1 MMCVALAQ
9 TDARKRRN
17 CNAPKRATSLPGSNM
32 HGETFDF
39 IVTGAGSA
47 GCAVA
52 SRLSE
57 DGRYRV
63 LLLEAGRRDDY
74 PWIHIPLGYHK
85 LFTHSG
91 YNWKFESEPVA
102 GLNGRTSYQPRGKML
117 GGSSSLNGMVY
128 MRGTPADYD
137 GWRQRGCEGWDYQ
150 SVLPYF
156 RKAENQ
162 ERGEDEFHGVGGPL
176 NVTDQRHD
184 NELVD
189 AIIGACVEAG
199 IPRTPDFN
207 GAQQEG
213 VGPYQATASG
223 GKRWSAAV
231 AYLNPA
237 RNRKNLVVTT
247 NAHATRILVEGGRA
261 VGVEYQTPKGRETA
275 RCRGEVIVSGG
286 VYGSPQ
292 LLLLSGIG
300 PGAHLQ
306 EMQIPVVRDL
316 PSVGANLHDH
326 FNSYV
331 AFRCSKAITLND
343 LAMSPLKK
351 LSAGVRYAFGR
362 QGPLSGNGLYAGAF
376 VRTDPRFDRPDMQMN
391 FFLWSIEKRDGSAI
405 YAHKFPGFSLSPVH
419 LRPEGRGRVSLK
431 SPDPLAPPK
440 IEFKFLE
447 TQADIDAMLAGMRLA
462 RKIASQPSLRP
473 YVVEEVLPGPKATS
487 EEDLIA
493 DLRNRGVSNL
503 HPVGTCRMGHG
514 SDATVDPRLR
524 VHGIAGLRV
533 ADASIMPQ
541 VVGGNTNAPSIM
553 IGEKCAAM
561 VLEDAGKA

>member
-1 MMCVALAQ
+1 M
-9 TDARKRRN
+9 D
-17 CNAPKRATSLPGSNM
+17 
-32 HGETFDF
+32 GETFDF

-52 SRLSE
+52 ARLSE
-57 DGRYRV
+57 SGRHRV

-74 PWIHIPLGYHK
+74 PWIHIPMGYHK
-85 LFTHSG
+85 LYTHAG

-117 GGSSSLNGMVY
+117 GGTSSLNGMVY

-156 RKAENQ
+156 RKAENNA
-162 ERGEDEFHGVGGPL
+162 RGADDYHGVGGPL
-176 NVTDQRHD
+176 TVSDQQPA

-189 AIIGACVEAG
+189 AIVAACVEAG
-199 IPRTPDFN
+199 IRRNPDFN
-207 GAQQEG
+207 GEHQEG
-213 VGPYQATASG
+213 VGPYQATAAG
-223 GKRWSAAV
+223 GRRWSAAV
-231 AYLNPA
+231 AYIHPA
-237 RNRKNLVVTT
+237 KGRKNLVVTP
-247 NAHATRILVEGGRA
+247 NAHATRILIEEGRA
-261 VGVEYQTPKGRETA
+261 VGVTYRTPKGLETA
-275 RCRGEVIVSGG
+275 RVRGEVIVSGG

-300 PGAHLQ
+300 PGAHLRD
-306 EMQIPVVRDL
+306 MGLAVVRDL
-316 PSVGANLHDH
+316 PAVGANLHDH

-331 AFRCSKAITLND
+331 AFRCAKPLTLND
-343 LAMSPLKK
+343 LNMSPARKVI
-351 LSAGVRYAFGR
+351 AGLRYAFGR
-362 QGPLSGNGLYAGAF
+362 SGPLAGNGLYAGAF
-376 VRTDPRFDRPDMQMN
+376 VRSDPRFDRPDLQMN
-391 FFLWSIEKRDGSAI
+391 FFLWSIEKRDAGGI

-419 LRPEGRGRVSLK
+419 LAPEGRGRLSLK
-431 SPDPLAPPK
+431 STDPLEPPK

-447 TQADIDAMLAGMRLA
+447 TAYDVQAMLHGMRLA
-462 RKIASQPSLRP
+462 RQIAEQPSLRP
-473 YVVEEVLPGPKATS
+473 LVVEEVLPGRAVS
-487 EEDLIA
+487 SDEALIE

-503 HPVGTCRMGHG
+503 HPVGTCRMGRG
-514 SDATVDPRLR
+514 ADAAVDPRLR
-524 VHGIAGLRV
+524 VHGIRGLRV

-561 VLEDAGKA
+561 VLEDTRVAV